1 MVGVRQCV
9 SGFEAVD
16 RALAV
21 DQTKATGSS
30 TWDLRAAAR
39 ASWWPEG
46 ASMEGARGML
56 SSLMPWSVLAER
68 RWALSGKW

>member
-30 TWDLRAAAR
+30 TWDLRAAR
-39 ASWWPEG
+39 A
-46 ASMEGARGML
+46 
-56 SSLMPWSVLAER
+56 V
-68 RWALSGKW
+68 GKWWRRARPRPWWRWVRIPG

>member
-16 RALAV
+16 RALEV

-30 TWDLRAAAR
+30 TWGLRAVPAAGALWRR
-39 ASWWPEG
+39 ARP
-46 ASMEGARGML
+46 
-56 SSLMPWSVLAER
+56 R
-68 RWALSGKW
+68 RWWRWVRIPG